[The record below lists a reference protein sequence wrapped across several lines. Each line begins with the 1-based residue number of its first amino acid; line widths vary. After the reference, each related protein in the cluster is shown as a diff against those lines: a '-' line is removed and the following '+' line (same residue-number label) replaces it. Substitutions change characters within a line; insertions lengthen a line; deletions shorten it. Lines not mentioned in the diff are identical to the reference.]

1 MRGRKGLLAK
11 LLSIPVLAACGFV
24 VAATAAGG
32 GVAGVLSGTP
42 TPAPSSP
49 PATSPM
55 PTTRPATPTPNPTPV
70 PTTTTA
76 PPTTTTTTT
85 RPPHFE
91 GCSHGFWKNH
101 PDKWSGY
108 SPYQKVKSVFPA
120 APADIKNLTLLEG
133 LKLGGGGANALTRQ
147 AVAALLNA
155 AHPEVDYPLTT
166 RQVIALV
173 NGAFASG
180 KRVFIESLKYTLDH
194 FNNLGASGFCD
205 SPSEPFTTR
214 RVVRLCRRSRDSG

>member
-1 MRGRKGLLAK
+1 MRGRKRLLAK

-24 VAATAAGG
+24 IAATAAGG
-32 GVAGVLSGTP
+32 GVAAVLGGTP
-42 TPAPSSP
+42 TPVPSG

-55 PTTRPATPTPNPTPV
+55 PTTAPATSPMPTTAPATPTPNPTPA
-70 PTTTTA
+70 PTTPNPTPAPTTITT
-76 PPTTTTTTT
+76 PTTTTTTTT

-91 GCSHGFWKNH
+91 GCGHGFWKNH

-108 SPYQKVKSVFPA
+108 SPNQTVKSVFPA
-120 APADIKNLTLLEG
+120 APASIENLTLLEG

-155 AHPEVDYPLTT
+155 AHPQVDYPLTT
-166 RQVIALV
+166 SQVIALV

-180 KRVFIESLKYTLDH
+180 KRIYIESLKHTLDH

-205 SPSEPFTTR
+205 
-214 RVVRLCRRSRDSG
+214 

>member
-1 MRGRKGLLAK
+1 MRGRKRLLAK

-24 VAATAAGG
+24 IAATAAGG
-32 GVAGVLSGTP
+32 GVASVLGGTP
-42 TPAPSSP
+42 TPVPSSV

-55 PTTRPATPTPNPTPV
+55 PTT
-70 PTTTTA
+70 A
-76 PPTTTTTTT
+76 PPTSPTPTAHTHDSQPDAAADDSQPDAAADHHDHHTTTT

-108 SPYQKVKSVFPA
+108 SPNQKVKSVFPA
-120 APADIKNLTLLEG
+120 APASIKDLTLLEG

-155 AHPEVDYPLTT
+155 AHPQVDYP
-166 RQVIALV
+166 
-173 NGAFASG
+173 
-180 KRVFIESLKYTLDH
+180 
-194 FNNLGASGFCD
+194 
-205 SPSEPFTTR
+205 PR
-214 RVVRLCRRSRDSG
+214 RGRSSRW

>member
-1 MRGRKGLLAK
+1 MRGRKRLLAK

-24 VAATAAGG
+24 IAATAAGG
-32 GVAGVLSGTP
+32 GVASVLGGTP
-42 TPAPSSP
+42 TPVPSSV

-55 PTTRPATPTPNPTPV
+55 PTTPPATPTPNPTPA
-70 PTTTTA
+70 PTTPNPTPAPTTITT
-76 PPTTTTTTT
+76 PTTTTTTTT

-101 PDKWSGY
+101 PDKWPDYY
-108 SPYQKVKSVFPA
+108 SPNQKVKSVFPA
-120 APADIKNLTLLEG
+120 APASIKGLTLLEG

-155 AHPEVDYPLTT
+155 AHPQVDYPLTT

-205 SPSEPFTTR
+205 
-214 RVVRLCRRSRDSG
+214 